1 MASTLLLIE
10 FNSSIWFLASSRRPE
25 ISAVFDIIVLVV
37 VEVISDEVAS
47 AGFVVIVIVWDV
59 VGALV
64 VVVVVNRGLE
74 VVNVGGAVVKRG
86 LDVVSV
92 DGVFVNRKLVAIAVV
107 GLNVGVVVE
116 LNVVVVVAGDHD
128 FVGKAEHI
136 TFAPAMKYFLNERI

>member
-59 VGALV
+59 VGAL
-64 VVVVVNRGLE
+64 
-74 VVNVGGAVVKRG
+74 
-86 LDVVSV
+86 
-92 DGVFVNRKLVAIAVV
+92 
-107 GLNVGVVVE
+107 GVVVLSDDMAWCRKHFSNTTGVYLLGE
-116 LNVVVVVAGDHD
+116 N
-128 FVGKAEHI
+128 FI
-136 TFAPAMKYFLNERI
+136 